1 MNAALDPL
9 TGVEPPS
16 VGNRRRTATC
26 GTRRATTVASVDSIP
41 PETGGSPQL

>member
-1 MNAALDPL
+1 MNAVLDPF

-26 GTRRATTVASVDSIP
+26 GTRRATTVAPVASVPS
-41 PETGGSPQL
+41 ETGGSPQL